1 MYTYKALLVKVVD
14 GDTIDLRI
22 DLGFDIWILERV
34 RLLGVDTPEVYGS
47 NASETGKVS
56 LAFVTEW
63 FANRSTGGILVY
75 SSKKYHSI
83 DKYGR
88 SLGTIYW
95 YPDIESLNGIDEM
108 SVKEELNRMLLDAG
122 LARPY

>member
-22 DLGFDIWILERV
+22 DLGFDIWIQERV

-47 NASETGKVS
+47 NASEAGKVS
-56 LAFVTEW
+56 SAFVAEW

-95 YPDIESLNGIDEM
+95 YPDIQSLNGIEGM